1 MVSVQSLFEGFGR
14 TGEKEQDSF
23 AEKAREVT
31 RAQKYILAGK

>member
-1 MVSVQSLFEGFGR
+1 MVPVQSLFEGFGR
-14 TGEKEQDSF
+14 TGELDSF